1 VARPNIE
8 EKVSPYYPPRARWY
22 SPLLSLGNAVR
33 RRTYLD
39 RLHLPSGI
47 PVRHFIPGLL
57 LPGMAFYLRGER
69 LIGLAV
75 FLGCGV
81 LAATFIVWLGYPVA
95 NVAFGLLLSAHATS
109 VLFLL
114 NPWLAG
120 ARFIFR
126 IVFGLAVLLLV
137 GGCIYGPLRNEFQA
151 HYLMPI
157 RINEQVVVVRR
168 SSSPDSVKRG
178 DWIAYSIRGG
188 GGEGMYVARGWGL
201 GPVLATAGDQIRFT
215 TNGFAVNGVVQ
226 ALRPHMPTK
235 GELMVPRN
243 CWFIWPD
250 LAINGNGNAAAIT
263 STMLELAT
271 VPESA
276 FFGRAFNRWFWRRQ
290 ILP

>member
-1 VARPNIE
+1 
-8 EKVSPYYPPRARWY
+8 
-22 SPLLSLGNAVR
+22 
-33 RRTYLD
+33 
-39 RLHLPSGI
+39 
-47 PVRHFIPGLL
+47 
-57 LPGMAFYLRGER
+57 MAFYLRGER
-69 LIGLAV
+69 LLGLAI
-75 FLGCGV
+75 FLGCALLGDI
-81 LAATFIVWLGYPVA
+81 FIIWLGYPIA

-120 ARFIFR
+120 ARFLFR
-126 IVFGLAVLLLV
+126 IVLGLAVLLLV
-137 GGCIYGPLRNEFQA
+137 GGCIYGPLRSQLQA

-168 SSSPDSVKRG
+168 SSSPNSVKHG
-178 DWIAYSIRGG
+178 DWVAYSIRGG
-188 GGEGMYVARGWGL
+188 GGDGIYAVRGWGL

-226 ALRPHMPTK
+226 ALRPHMPTT
-235 GELMVPRN
+235 GGLMVPKN

-250 LAINGNGNAAAIT
+250 LAIRGNGNAAAIT
-263 STMLELAT
+263 STMLGLAT

-276 FFGRAFNRWFWRRQ
+276 FFGKAFNRWFWRRQ